1 MNIIDAIFIP
11 VFIIF
16 LIISICHIY
25 KQEKAKR
32 RRNRIYREQRE
43 REDRKRRL
51 IAEKPDYVIF
61 LSTLMQSNEPIRYI
75 GRFDSLD
82 EIKPEQNDF
91 ANVGDLEYLYRD
103 GKWYEIV
110 DDRPYKFKG
119 IQL

>member
-1 MNIIDAIFIP
+1 MNIIDVIFIP

-16 LIISICHIY
+16 LTISICHIY

-32 RRNRIYREQRE
+32 RLNRIYREVRE
-43 REDRKRRL
+43 REDRIRRL

-61 LSTLMQSNEPIRYI
+61 LSDLQSFNETFMYI
-75 GRFDSLD
+75 GRFNSLE

-119 IQL
+119 M